1 MAQQPSK
8 TRASTSFDPKLLSGV
23 LGDKDAATIITQ
35 MGPDHG
41 EFPTAVS
48 KLDSK
53 LPQNVLQIAIL
64 VHSLSGS
71 FDDLTSLVRPAGYPS
86 VSLAV
91 STPSTSSIGK
101 ETAS

>member
-53 LPQNVLQIAIL
+53 LPQNVL
-64 VHSLSGS
+64 
-71 FDDLTSLVRPAGYPS
+71 
-86 VSLAV
+86 
-91 STPSTSSIGK
+91 
-101 ETAS
+101 